1 MEFNSNWLKFRQ
13 FLQDD
18 ISLSQAEID
27 MVIQR
32 RTQAS
37 DPIPMLLWQYGFI
50 SIHQLQQIFDWLG
63 NQTQFHLS

>member
-1 MEFNSNWLKFRQ
+1 MEFNSNWLKFQQ
-13 FLQDD
+13 FLQED
-18 ISLSQAEID
+18 ISISQAEID

>member
-1 MEFNSNWLKFRQ
+1 
-13 FLQDD
+13 
-18 ISLSQAEID
+18 

-50 SIHQLQQIFDWLG
+50 SIHQLQKIFDWLG
-63 NQTQFHLS
+63 NQTQFNLP

>member
-50 SIHQLQQIFDWLG
+50 SISQLQKIFDWLG
-63 NQTQFHLS
+63 NQTQFNLP